1 MQPVNRPA
9 PSADAIGSP
18 ARWGPLPRLR
28 RDLGLIAACAALTV
42 LLLSLIFPPIEL
54 WFLAPL
60 SLAPWAVAVA
70 KVQRAWVVHWG
81 SFLFGWAFFLINLY
95 WLWPVTGLGYVALA
109 FYLALYWPATA
120 WAVRTG
126 RRAGISIA
134 FTLPVA
140 WVACEYLRGWVMTG
154 FPWFFLSHAFY
165 RQVELIQISDL
176 TGAYGVSFLAALV
189 SGLIA
194 GWVLDGRRP
203 AMHGR
208 PRVQLVA
215 ATVLTVCAWFGAF
228 FYGRWRI
235 QTAHYTQGP
244 KIAVIQ
250 EDFPLITTPPYAE
263 HPFVVFARYLRL
275 GAQAA
280 IREKPDLV
288 VFPETVWSATQNIA
302 FLEVPRQAIDDTL
315 AVEFAYGQNC
325 HRAVGAFARGD
336 YRTVNAVLARLEGW
350 IRDRGKTL
358 PRLPPEG
365 GPPVTVV
372 VGSTS
377 IEVYPEATWPRH
389 KKFNSVLIYDPDG
402 TQRRQRYDKMHL
414 VPFGEVVPFRNARL
428 LGMDLHWLYRWLN
441 SLSPFSQGGRI
452 EYSLWAG
459 QKYTIFTL
467 EAAGRTWRFGTP
479 ICYED
484 TMPYLCR
491 NFVWDGPQRRADF
504 LLNLSNDGW
513 FLRSSELPQH
523 LAICV
528 FRAVEN
534 RVGIARAVNTGISG
548 FIAPDGRLY
557 GLVEKDGR
565 LRGEGVIGYSAR
577 RILVD
582 TRASFYG
589 RYGDLFAIPLVVLTS
604 LLWLGGIITRW
615 IYAARVRIAVWLKR
629 RRAARTS

>member
-1 MQPVNRPA
+1 MQSVNR
-9 PSADAIGSP
+9 SDLTMTAIGRSEV
-18 ARWGPLPRLR
+18 WTPLPRLR
-28 RDLGLIAACAALTV
+28 RDLAWIGGAGALTV
-42 LLLSLIFPPIEL
+42 VLLSVIFPPVEW
-54 WFLAPL
+54 WFLAPVA
-60 SLAPWAVAVA
+60 LAPWAVAVA
-70 KVQRAWVVHWG
+70 RVQRAWVVHWG
-81 SFLFGWAFFLINLY
+81 SFLFGWLFFLVNLY

-109 FYLALYWPATA
+109 FYLALYWPAAA

-126 RRAGISIA
+126 RRAGISLA
-134 FTLPVA
+134 WTLPVA

-154 FPWFFLSHAFY
+154 FPWFFLAHGFY
-165 RQVELIQISDL
+165 KQLAVIQISDL
-176 TGAYGVSFLAALV
+176 TGAYGVSFLAAMV
-189 SGLIA
+189 AGTIA
-194 GWVLDGRRP
+194 GWIADGRRH
-203 AMHGR
+203 AARSRM
-208 PRVQLVA
+208 RVQLAA
-215 ATVLTVCAWFGAF
+215 ATVLTLAAWGAALG
-228 FYGRWRI
+228 YGVWRLRSSNY
-235 QTAHYTQGP
+235 QLGP
-244 KIAVIQ
+244 KVAVIQ

-280 IREKPDLV
+280 IREKPDLI
-288 VFPETVWSATQNIA
+288 VFPETVWSATQNIG
-302 FLEVPRQAIDDTL
+302 FLEMPRQAIDETL
-315 AVEFAYGQNC
+315 AVDFAYGQNC
-325 HRAVGAFARGD
+325 HQAVAAFARGD
-336 YRTVNAVLARLEGW
+336 YKAVNAVLARLEGW

-365 GPPVTVV
+365 GPAVTVV

-377 IEVYPEATWPRH
+377 IDVQPEATYPRY
-389 KKFNSVLIYDPDG
+389 KKYNSVLIYDPDG
-402 TQRRQRYDKMHL
+402 TQRRTRYDKIHL

-441 SLSPFSQGGRI
+441 SLSPFSEGGKR
-452 EYSLWAG
+452 EYSLWRG
-459 QKYTIFTL
+459 QTYTIFTL
-467 EAAGRTWRFGTP
+467 QADGRTWRFGTP

-484 TMPYLCR
+484 TMAYVCR
-491 NFVWDGPQRRADF
+491 NFVWDGSERRADF

-523 LAICV
+523 LSICV

-565 LRGEGVIGYSAR
+565 LRGPGVIGYSAR

-589 RYGDLFAIPLVVLTS
+589 RFGDVFAIPLVVLTS

-629 RRAARTS
+629 RRTAKT